1 MTPDEQLVLELL
13 TAAVDKYGPSVLFGA
28 LGGLLKQKP
37 ELKSEATKALAAA
50 KAESGKGGGGGV
62 ALLLAALLV
71 GKRKRRR

>member
-13 TAAVDKYGPSVLFGA
+13 MAAVDKYGPSVLFGA

-50 KAESGKGGGGGV
+50 KAESAKGGGGV

-71 GKRKRRR
+71 GKSKRRR